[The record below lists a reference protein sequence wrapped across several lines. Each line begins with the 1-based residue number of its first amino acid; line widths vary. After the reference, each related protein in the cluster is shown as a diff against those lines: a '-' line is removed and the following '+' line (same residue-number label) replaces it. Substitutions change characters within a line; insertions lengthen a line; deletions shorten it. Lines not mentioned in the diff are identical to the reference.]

1 MKAKRNKSIVEA
13 VAVIPARLKA
23 PELPEIEDYEVLAV
37 VPEKIKAPEL
47 PEIEDDQK
55 IGTYF
60 FEGGWRPDLDA
71 SEIGPDDFSV
81 LENMRYSEDGPIGV
95 AGYTKRTST
104 TAPFIP

>member
-23 PELPEIEDYEVLAV
+23 PELPEL
-37 VPEKIKAPEL
+37 
-47 PEIEDDQK
+47 EDDQK

-71 SEIGPDDFSV
+71 SEIGPDNYSV
-81 LENMRYSEDGPIGV
+81 LENMMYSEDGPV
-95 AGYTKRTST
+95 AVSGYTKRTST
-104 TAPFIP
+104 TSPFIT